1 MLSYIIPLL
10 VELLFASIFI
20 FLFAAVWRGAPYV
33 PTRPSVVTRII
44 KLAGVKPGEK
54 AVDLGSGDGRLVIAL
69 ARAGA
74 EARGYE
80 INLWLV
86 LWSRW
91 QIRRAGLGSRAKI
104 IWGSF
109 WWGNLQPY
117 SLVVVYG
124 IPRIMPAL
132 EKKLGRELSPD
143 ARVVSSAF
151 VFPNWQPKDT
161 DGGLYLYTSST
172 KPI

>member
-1 MLSYIIPLL
+1 MLSYVIPLL

-20 FLFAAVWRGAPYV
+20 FLFAAVWRGAPFV
-33 PTRPSVVTRII
+33 PTRPSVVKRII
-44 KLAGVKPGEK
+44 KLAGVKPGER

-69 ARAGA
+69 ARSGA
-74 EARGYE
+74 DAYGYE

-109 WWGNLQPY
+109 WRGSLKPY

-124 IPRIMPAL
+124 IPRIMPSL
-132 EKKLGRELSPD
+132 EKKLQRELSPG

-151 VFPNWQPKDT
+151 IFPTWVPKET
-161 DGGLYLYTSST
+161 DGGLYLYSPVT
-172 KPI
+172 